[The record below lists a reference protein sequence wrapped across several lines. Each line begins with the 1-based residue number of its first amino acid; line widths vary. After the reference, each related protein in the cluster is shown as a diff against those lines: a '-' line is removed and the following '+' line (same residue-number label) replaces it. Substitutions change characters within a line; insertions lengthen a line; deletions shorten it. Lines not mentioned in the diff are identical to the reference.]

1 VTFFLEFVHIVYYA
15 DGFSYIELSLHPWDE
30 AYLILVNADK
40 DMEEENHSSIAGGI
54 VN

>member
-1 VTFFLEFVHIVYYA
+1 MTFFLEFVHIVYYA
-15 DGFSYIELSLHPWDE
+15 DGFSYIELSLHPWDQ